1 MAEVEYT
8 QLQNAPQD
16 SNAKNHNHE
25 AKDAVYELD
34 WADDA
39 HRDHIPPHLEWCQN
53 YLVKLSIL
61 YY

>member
-8 QLQNAPQD
+8 KLQNAPQD
-16 SNAKNHNHE
+16 SVENLE
-25 AKDAVYELD
+25 RKDASYDLN
-34 WADDA
+34 WGLDA
-39 HRDHIPPHLEWCQN
+39 HRDHIPPHLEWCHN